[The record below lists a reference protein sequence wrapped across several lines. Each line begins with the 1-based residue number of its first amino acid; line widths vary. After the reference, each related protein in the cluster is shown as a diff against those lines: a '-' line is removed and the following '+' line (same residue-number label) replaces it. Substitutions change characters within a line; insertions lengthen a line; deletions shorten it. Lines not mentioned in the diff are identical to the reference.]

1 MKVNTLSKI
10 IYLLV
15 FGSLLAIGAIFYNV
29 YQPTNIGEKKI
40 IIPVVDKIKDAKPV
54 ADKKNNI
61 KKNTEKNLLDL
72 ETIRVNP
79 QGDIVVAG
87 KTLPN
92 SILEVISKGNV
103 IAKTTSD
110 KVGQFVIVS
119 EKPLESG
126 DQILAFKIVSLDR
139 ISISNKALAIK
150 IDDKKE
156 TVPIV
161 AIIDTDGEAATKL
174 VQAPT
179 ISEKKKKLSNL
190 TKKQPNTLKPE
201 ISILSLTND
210 LELDQIIL
218 TGYSINGIKVEA
230 RISGKEIYT
239 GSIIDNEWSITLPN
253 LLIAG
258 SQILIVNLVNKE
270 GKIIAKD
277 EITIFGEVLKSA
289 GGKTLIVV
297 QKGDALWKIAY
308 QRLGGGQ
315 NYTKI
320 VKLNKKKIDNP
331 DLIYPKQLFILP

>member
-1 MKVNTLSKI
+1 M
-10 IYLLV
+10 LLLTK
-15 FGSLLAIGAIFYNV
+15 F
-29 YQPTNIGEKKI
+29 
-40 IIPVVDKIKDAKPV
+40 
-54 ADKKNNI
+54 
-61 KKNTEKNLLDL
+61 
-72 ETIRVNP
+72 
-79 QGDIVVAG
+79 
-87 KTLPN
+87 
-92 SILEVISKGNV
+92 
-103 IAKTTSD
+103 
-110 KVGQFVIVS
+110 
-119 EKPLESG
+119 
-126 DQILAFKIVSLDR
+126 
-139 ISISNKALAIK
+139 ISNKALAIK

-210 LELDQIIL
+210 IELNQIIL

-320 VKLNKKKIDNP
+320 IKLNKKKIDNP